1 MSAPLD
7 PRLDRLFGLVVNLK
21 EVAALQEVAH
31 LLRAGVEPRA
41 IMFCFNRAMTEIG
54 RLFQAKEYYMVA
66 LVLAGE
72 LMREAMTLLMPRI
85 SASGHVEAK
94 EGLVITATIEGDIHD
109 LGKSMAGFL
118 LTASGFEVIDLGV
131 DVPPRIILAETL
143 KLNPDA
149 VGVSLLLT
157 TCVPAV
163 QRLSA
168 LFKETYQGE
177 PDRPLLF
184 AGCGFSLP
192 PESDLDPPT
201 WLGVDMVAKDAYETV
216 QICLGRVTGESP
228 GINPSI
234 GLPKGAA

>member
-1 MSAPLD
+1 
-7 PRLDRLFGLVVNLK
+7 
-21 EVAALQEVAH
+21 
-31 LLRAGVEPRA
+31 
-41 IMFCFNRAMTEIG
+41 MFCFNRAMTEIG
-54 RLFQAKEYYMVA
+54 RLFQVKEYYMVA

-72 LMREAMTLLMPRI
+72 LMREAMSILMPRL
-85 SASGHVEAK
+85 SAGDHVERR

-109 LGKSMAGFL
+109 LGKSLAGFL
-118 LTASGFEVIDLGV
+118 LMASGFEVVDLGV

-168 LFKETYQGE
+168 LFRETWRGE
-177 PDRPLLF
+177 PNRPLLF

-192 PESDLDPPT
+192 PESDLDPPK
-201 WLGVDMVAKDAYETV
+201 WLGVDHVAKDAYETV
-216 QICLGRVTGESP
+216 QICLGRVAGQPPEGLGP
-228 GINPSI
+228 DGGAKNNDGLGVPS
-234 GLPKGAA
+234 